1 MMNWEQ
7 QRDLHLA
14 KREQA
19 MADAR
24 AVMMQSA
31 VKFDRTSLPFD
42 DGRYTSLQLEL
53 FAANPIDFDFIE
65 RKLESL
71 PRQRQREH
79 FRKLYLKAYRSV
91 KDDGSIA
98 FAFGNKQRR
107 HANDYL
113 RDVLDVR
120 LQKVFSQY
128 NVNVDFLQAFI
139 NKSQWLLSVKDE
151 IQQAAQFSTV
161 PTREELAKHYNEL
174 HYSGFRFQ
182 VFDIQQKQKQLPF
195 YLITESKLKKM
206 AYQISTAFT
215 QFQFD
220 CTHFLKNGIEHDNE
234 DDIQGYLYQLYKW
247 CGEIALSAGFKIPH
261 WEKIENDKRIKAEH
275 IDSTLIRLTCEKWWF
290 KQMHTTQR
298 RMVALS

>member
-1 MMNWEQ
+1 MMNWE
-7 QRDLHLA
+7 LECNANLA

-31 VKFDRTSLPFD
+31 VNVDRTSLPFD

-79 FRKLYLKAYRSV
+79 FRKLYLKAYRSI

-98 FAFGNKQRR
+98 FALGNKQRR

-120 LQKVFSQY
+120 LKKVFSQY
-128 NVNVDFLQAFI
+128 NVNMDFLQAFI
-139 NKSQWLLSVKDE
+139 NTPKWLQDIKQD
-151 IQQAAQFSTV
+151 IKTQFETRFEAKFMTV
-161 PTREELAKHYNEL
+161 PTREEIAEQYNEL
-174 HYSGFRFQ
+174 HKMGFNFKQ
-182 VFDIQQKQKQLPF
+182 YGKQQAKNAKLPF
-195 YLITESKLKKM
+195 YLLTERKIKKM
-206 AYQISTAFT
+206 AYQIATAFES
-215 QFQFD
+215 FQFE
-220 CTHFLKNGIEHDNE
+220 TIKTSRIIIPNKRL
-234 DDIQGYLYQLYKW
+234 
-247 CGEIALSAGFKIPH
+247 IASINIF
-261 WEKIENDKRIKAEH
+261 
-275 IDSTLIRLTCEKWWF
+275 
-290 KQMHTTQR
+290 
-298 RMVALS
+298 

>member
-234 DDIQGYLYQLYKW
+234 DDIQGYLLSKCTPHNAEWLNTLQLLVARCVPMPPVISLIKVFRN
-247 CGEIALSAGFKIPH
+247 GNSNNA
-261 WEKIENDKRIKAEH
+261 RIT
-275 IDSTLIRLTCEKWWF
+275 ITCA
-290 KQMHTTQR
+290 R
-298 RMVALS
+298 